1 MSFIG
6 SVAICLQSV
15 QLNRCVIY
23 EEMCNVMIGSDS
35 LMTVLKYVISYEF
48 LVVAKYFYAALWS
61 RENKNYV

>member
-1 MSFIG
+1 MNLQSNTANHDNMSFIG

-48 LVVAKYFYAALWS
+48 
-61 RENKNYV
+61 